1 MRIWQFWWR
10 SLVISTQYNPPQFIE
25 LIMFFLAMALLL
37 AWIITD
43 IWAYL
48 ALGLSYIVG
57 FAISILVRESLVPST
72 QIRLTQV
79 NAVLLLIVSFYAFV
93 ELFRYL

>member
-10 SLVISTQYNPPQFIE
+10 SLVVSTQYNPPQFIE
-25 LIMFFLAMALLL
+25 LVMFFLAMILLL
-37 AWIITD
+37 AWVITD
-43 IWAYL
+43 VWAYL

-57 FAISILVRESLVPST
+57 FSISILVRESLVPST